1 MKRKS
6 RWLSERGTRA
16 HKLSATEPIKTKQK
30 QTKEFFQQPKRSGFH
45 CQLTIDRIVHNV
57 HVHFKFMLMWRH
69 MLFHSLVAPSAT
81 EKSLSLLVFLF
92 SFHFP
97 IIFRSFYFHRR
108 LAGLMRFLV
117 AKFNHMNVMLILFFG
132 SIVPCV
138 CLKESIM
145 WKRKKN
151 RRVKAFNRNRF
162 FSLSLF
168 LSTSYLQPKALNLF
182 LCHVNSSTVQYYFN
196 YYECP
201 SNERSQR
208 KTVSMF
214 SIRITRYIRCVRS
227 CVNGRLRK

>member
-1 MKRKS
+1 
-6 RWLSERGTRA
+6 
-16 HKLSATEPIKTKQK
+16 
-30 QTKEFFQQPKRSGFH
+30 
-45 CQLTIDRIVHNV
+45 
-57 HVHFKFMLMWRH
+57 

>member
-6 RWLSERGTRA
+6 RRLSERGTRA

-30 QTKEFFQQPKRSGFH
+30 QTKEKKRSGFH
-45 CQLTIDRIVHNV
+45 CQLTVDRIVHNV

-162 FSLSLF
+162 FFSFSLSLHF
-168 LSTSYLQPKALNLF
+168 LFTAEGSKSFSLPCEFLQFMLA
-182 LCHVNSSTVQYYFN
+182 VQYYFN